1 MIWGGQEGLGGG
13 REEGTS
19 QVGRAAGI
27 PGRGRARA
35 KTRVTTGLWEQD
47 GDQTSLSIIILSTEM
62 VIFHLYFG
70 T

>member
-1 MIWGGQEGLGGG
+1 MGGLGGG

-27 PGRGRARA
+27 PGRARAKA
-35 KTRVTTGLWEQD
+35 KTRVRTGLWEQD
-47 GDQTSLSIIILSTEM
+47 GDQTSLFIIILSTGI
-62 VIFHLYFG
+62 VTFHLYFG